1 MALEQQQLTRWF
13 CIVSENNPRQEYHN
27 FKGKLNI
34 ILPTTCIPPKEF
46 QGEGDRPFLHNIHTL
61 IYEHL
66 NTDFL
71 YTHYLYNKNVHGMS
85 IGHCINIEF

>member
-1 MALEQQQLTRWF
+1 MKHHLTY
-13 CIVSENNPRQEYHN
+13 N
-27 FKGKLNI
+27 L
-34 ILPTTCIPPKEF
+34 LPPEDL
-46 QGEGDRPFLHNIHTL
+46 QGEGDRPFLRNIHTF

-85 IGHCINIEF
+85 ICHCINIEF